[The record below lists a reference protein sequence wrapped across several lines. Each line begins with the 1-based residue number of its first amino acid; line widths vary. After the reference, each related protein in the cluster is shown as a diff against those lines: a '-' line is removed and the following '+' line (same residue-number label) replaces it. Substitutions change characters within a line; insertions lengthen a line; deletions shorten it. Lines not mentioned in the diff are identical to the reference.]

1 MTVEKGKKLYVSE
14 ALIFWKHNVTVN
26 LNNFLR
32 ITSSGNIVEGNFT
45 WRNSIILVED
55 LTMWKGG
62 FEIFLIDCYAGD
74 IRNKN
79 IAVT

>member
-1 MTVEKGKKLYVSE
+1 MLLS
-14 ALIFWKHNVTVN
+14 ISI
-26 LNNFLR
+26 NFLR
-32 ITSSGNIVEGNFT
+32 IPSSGNIVEGNFT

-62 FEIFLIDCYAGD
+62 FEIFLIDHYAGD